1 MTQDQTLNSLPP
13 YLSDIITRHT
23 CTAPLC
29 PGCWGTNNE
38 QDSFWNSRNVVAAF
52 HFLMGCRAEQVI
64 SFTVLNQVT
73 DGKLRLKPATK
84 PRLPSKIVIDP
95 GLGLKMPPV
104 ESTAPL
110 RSPLCGAA
118 PDSL

>member
-13 YLSDIITRHT
+13 YLSDVITRHT

-52 HFLMGCRAEQVI
+52 HFLMGCRAEGVI
-64 SFTVLNQVT
+64 NFTVLNQVT

-95 GLGLKMPPV
+95 GLGLKVPSKVYSTSEKPPV
-104 ESTAPL
+104 WCST
-110 RSPLCGAA
+110 
-118 PDSL
+118 